1 MPFRMRELLEAFR
14 ASRRPCRFEP
24 GSIVLSLDEE
34 HRKVLD
40 PGLSQIDAGKD
51 ERCQRSF
58 RIPLANTNVG
68 LTLS

>member
-1 MPFRMRELLEAFR
+1 MRELLEAFR

-51 ERCQRSF
+51 ER
-58 RIPLANTNVG
+58 
-68 LTLS
+68 LSLIHI